1 MSERSERLLLALGPG
16 PEPGLVRAPGRVN
29 LIGEHTD
36 YNDGLVLP
44 MAIDLDC
51 LVAYRPREDAHV
63 CVRSLDGADPGRL
76 AEAVAAALGE
86 LGRPA
91 VGIDAVLTSSV
102 PIGAGLSSS
111 AAVGVAVACALAQAA
126 GWDCPPAELAEACRG
141 AELDALG
148 VPCGIMDQLVA
159 VVARE
164 GEAVLID
171 CRGPTWSP
179 SPIAPGA
186 AVVVADSGQRRALAA
201 SAYAERRQ
209 ACFDAA
215 GRLGLA
221 SLRDAAP
228 EQVADDPLAR
238 HVVSENR
245 RVDELAEALRVG
257 EWHAAGRILDAGHA
271 SLRDDFRVSTPQLDR
286 LAEQLRAEGAWG
298 ARLTGAGFGGCVV
311 ALAPPEVAQRMVD
324 RLSGRWRVWP
334 AAGAGPYTIDAP
346 AS

>member
-1 MSERSERLLLALGPG
+1 MSARSERLRLALGTG
-16 PEPGLVRAPGRVN
+16 PEPRLVRAPGRVN

-44 MAIDLDC
+44 VAIDLDC
-51 LVAYRPREDAHV
+51 VVAYRRREDAQV
-63 CVRSLDGADPGRL
+63 RVRSLDGADPARL
-76 AEAVAAALGE
+76 AAAVAAALGE

-111 AAVGVAVACALAQAA
+111 AAVGVGVACALADAA
-126 GWDCPPAELAEACRG
+126 GWSCPPAELAEACRR
-141 AELDALG
+141 AELAALG

-186 AVVVADSGQRRALAA
+186 AVVVADSGQRRTLA
-201 SAYAERRQ
+201 SSGYAERRQ

-215 GRLGLA
+215 HRLGLA
-221 SLRDAAP
+221 SLRDASP
-228 EQVADDPLAR
+228 EQVADDPPAR

-245 RVDELAEALRVG
+245 RVIELSDALRAG
-257 EWHAAGRILDAGHA
+257 EWEAAGRILDGGHA
-271 SLRDDFRVSTPQLDR
+271 SLRDDFGVSTPQLDR
-286 LAEQLRAEGAWG
+286 LAEQLRREGAWG

-311 ALAPPEVAQRMVD
+311 ALAAPEVAQRIVE
-324 RLSGRWRVWP
+324 GRPGRRRVWP
-334 AAGAGPYTIDAP
+334 APGAGPYKL
-346 AS
+346 

>member
-1 MSERSERLLLALGPG
+1 MSARSQRLAVALGPG
-16 PEPGLVRAPGRVN
+16 PARFARAPGRVN

-51 LVAYRPREDAHV
+51 VIAFRPREDSSV
-63 CVRSLDGADPGRL
+63 RVRSLDGTDPGRL
-76 AEAVAAALGE
+76 AVAVAAALSE

-111 AAVGVAVACALAQAA
+111 AAVGVAVACALAEAA
-126 GWDCPPAELAEACRG
+126 DWHSEPAALAEACRR

-159 VVARE
+159 LVARD

-179 SPIAPGA
+179 APMAPGA
-186 AVVVADSGQRRALAA
+186 AVVIADSGQRRALAE
-201 SAYAERRQ
+201 SGYAERRQ
-209 ACFDAA
+209 ACLDAA
-215 GRLGLA
+215 ARLGLA
-221 SLRDAAP
+221 SLRDATP
-228 EQVADDPLAR
+228 GQVADDPFAR

-245 RVDELAEALRVG
+245 RVIELAEALRTG
-257 EWHAAGRILDAGHA
+257 EWEAAGSILDAGHA
-271 SLRDDFRVSTPQLDR
+271 SLRDDFRVSTPQLDE
-286 LAEQLRAEGAWG
+286 LAERLRAEGAWG

-311 ALAPPEVAQRMVD
+311 ALAPPAVAQRMVD
-324 RLSGRWRVWP
+324 GRPGRWRVRP
-334 AAGAGPYTIDAP
+334 AEGAGPYRL
-346 AS
+346 